1 MALQFDL
8 DVACEHLSSVDPIMA
23 GLIDSLPP
31 MHINA
36 SLQGSSF
43 EALLR
48 AINGQ
53 QLSVKAAATIHG
65 RFLDLFPKRRPVP
78 HALLALPED
87 SLRGA
92 GLSRNKTL
100 AVQDLAAKCLD
111 GTVPSLTQ
119 LDGLAD
125 EEIIQRLVQVRGIGR
140 WTAEM
145 LLIFQLGRP
154 DILPVDDLGVQRGY
168 KVAYNKRA
176 LPKPKAFVRH
186 GQPWKPYRSVAAWY
200 LWRAGDAQA

>member
-1 MALQFDL
+1 
-8 DVACEHLSSVDPIMA
+8 MA
-23 GLIDSLPP
+23 GLIEALPP
-31 MHINA
+31 MQISA

-65 RFLDLFPKRRPVP
+65 RFLDLFPQRRPEP
-78 HALLALPED
+78 QGLLDMPED
-87 SLRGA
+87 AIRSA
-92 GLSRNKTL
+92 GLSRNKTA

-111 GTVPSLTQ
+111 GTVPKLAE
-119 LDGLAD
+119 LDAFDD
-125 EEIIQRLVQVRGIGR
+125 EAIIERLVQVRGIGR

-154 DILPVDDLGVQRGY
+154 DVLPVDDLGVQRGY
-168 KVAYNKRA
+168 QRAYKKRS
-176 LPKPKAFVRH
+176 LPKPKALARY
-186 GQPWKPYRSVAAWY
+186 GRPWKPYRSVAAWY
-200 LWRAGDAQA
+200 LWRAGDMESPL